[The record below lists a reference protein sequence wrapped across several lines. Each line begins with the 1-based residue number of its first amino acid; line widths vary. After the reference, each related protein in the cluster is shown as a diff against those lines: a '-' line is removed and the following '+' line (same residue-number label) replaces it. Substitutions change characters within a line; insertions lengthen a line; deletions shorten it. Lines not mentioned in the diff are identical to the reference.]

1 MAVEF
6 DVTFDESS
14 TAFDVSFDSGDS
26 SESILS
32 DTQYVVHH
40 YSEDLP
46 IAKRDAL
53 GCVIVGA
60 NLSVTGNGTISGQPG
75 TVTEIDT
82 GVGLTGGPIASSGE
96 IKADL
101 KSDQAATYSSG
112 LPTNVIDR
120 QYPVVPDADGHLS
133 VNVPWEDTN
142 TTYEAMSQAEAST
155 GTSTVG
161 KLISAKVL
169 TDTMTESITEAVSDL
184 EDNLTAEISKKQ
196 DIPLWVNMGTITGTG
211 SSVTTTK
218 SVSGV
223 TSDMKCT
230 AYLLGTPSAQTGD
243 WTVTTSN
250 GSVTV
255 SGTVNGSTTLEIKLE
270 KVNEVS

>member
-6 DVTFDESS
+6 DVTFGESS
-14 TAFDVSFDSGDS
+14 TDFDVTFDSGDS

-53 GCVIVGA
+53 GCVIVGE

-82 GVGLTGGPIASSGE
+82 GVGLAGGPITSSGE

-101 KSDQAATYSSG
+101 KSEQAATYSSG
-112 LPTNVIDR
+112 SPTNVIGR

-133 VNVPWEDTN
+133 VNVPWEDT
-142 TTYEAMSQAEAST
+142 TYEAMSQAEAST
-155 GTSTVG
+155 GTSIVG

-169 TDTMTESITEAVSDL
+169 TDTMTEAVSDL
-184 EDNLTAEISKKQ
+184 ENDLTAEINKKQ
-196 DIPLWVNMGTITGTG
+196 DIPLWINMGTITGSG

-218 SVSGV
+218 NVSGV

-230 AYLLGTPSAQTGD
+230 AYYLGTPSKQTGD